1 MSRLPQYDFFC
12 GSQHFFTKI
21 SLMFEVLLII
31 FSSVLQKLICSSRP
45 FHNCFVKLFGHKRRF
60 TGANILSFNCCV
72 VIEYIKNSLFK
83 SSQISV
89 IKVALEYFRSELNVV
104 KVFVI
109 TVFDNFR
116 LSFLKTRF
124 KFYCNK

>member
-1 MSRLPQYDFFC
+1 MLGALLARTFFNWC
-12 GSQHFFTKI
+12 
-21 SLMFEVLLII
+21 
-31 FSSVLQKLICSSRP
+31 
-45 FHNCFVKLFGHKRRF
+45 
-60 TGANILSFNCCV
+60 IL
-72 VIEYIKNSLFK
+72 IEYIKNSFFK

-89 IKVALEYFRSELNVV
+89 IRVALEYFRPELIVV

-124 KFYCNK
+124 KFCYKK